1 MKQITERKCAWL
13 RYIILFALFL
23 VHGSIVG
30 ARDFVS
36 PPSLKPY
43 VNDSLLEHLFE
54 AASVWE
60 NEVAEYQAD
69 LYLKG
74 RFRVHKSNRIVK
86 YIPSMFRLEKGVND
100 YIHESIS
107 ELHYTSPRIYDRK
120 VRAVQTTIPG
130 GNSRFFD
137 VLNFLKFNIYSPSV
151 MGDKILS
158 PMSR

>member
-1 MKQITERKCAWL
+1 MKQITERKCTLL

-43 VNDSLLEHLFE
+43 VNDSLLEHIFE

-69 LYLKG
+69 LYL
-74 RFRVHKSNRIVK
+74 
-86 YIPSMFRLEKGVND
+86 
-100 YIHESIS
+100 
-107 ELHYTSPRIYDRK
+107 
-120 VRAVQTTIPG
+120 
-130 GNSRFFD
+130 
-137 VLNFLKFNIYSPSV
+137 
-151 MGDKILS
+151 
-158 PMSR
+158 